1 MIPMNYCSVLLIS
14 FVAFLVTTFVFPKV
28 LRFANKHQIVDSPNG
43 RKLQRTPIPVLGGV
57 AVYLGIVMGYLILAS
72 YMPEFII
79 LWSLVSMT
87 FMQIIGIW
95 DDISDLSTMFR
106 FLIEIA
112 LVAVFMTISGIY
124 IDDFHGFWSVHQ
136 LNNIVA
142 VVLSVVAGVGIINAV
157 NMIDGVDGYVSGFCI
172 QACLCFAILFW
183 IVNEPVLSCMAM
195 VVVTSLLPF
204 FFHNVFGIKS
214 KMFIGDGGTM
224 MLGVL
229 MAIFVL
235 FTLSSGTKCS
245 ILETQGVSLLAF
257 SLAVMCI
264 PVFDTLRVM
273 TLRILRGYSPFKP
286 DKTHLHHLFIEM
298 GFSHLGAAMSI
309 LSINLSVVLI
319 WLILWTCGVSIEWQ
333 TYIVAM
339 MGLLVTFGFYKL
351 MKIQQFGGDLDEKG
365 QRQGTALWHF
375 FLRLGERSHIEK
387 GSMWKWISRLMDR
400 HC

>member
-1 MIPMNYCSVLLIS
+1 MNYCSVLLIS

-112 LVAVFMTISGIY
+112 LVAVFMAISGIY

-375 FLRLGERSHIEK
+375 FLKLGERSHIEK